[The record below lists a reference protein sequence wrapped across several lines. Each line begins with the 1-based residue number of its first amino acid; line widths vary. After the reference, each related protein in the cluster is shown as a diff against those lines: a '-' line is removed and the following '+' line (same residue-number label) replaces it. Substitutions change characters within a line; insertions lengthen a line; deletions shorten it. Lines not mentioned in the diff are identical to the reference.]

1 MNLDT
6 IKNEIANHL
15 NKQVLIK
22 VYGMR
27 NKNYEV
33 RGVISGVYPAIFTV
47 NQDGLEKSFSYSDVA
62 TKEIIIKYM

>member
-1 MNLDT
+1 MNLDN
-6 IKNEIANHL
+6 IKADIAAHL
-15 NKQVLIK
+15 NQKVLIK

-27 NKNYEV
+27 NKNYDV
-33 RGVISGVYPAIFTV
+33 MGIISGVYPAIFTV